1 MENKMGFLDGLK
13 NKISESGYADK
24 VSTGLNK
31 IGEGLQT
38 GSEKIQSFASS
49 LKESDQQVIE
59 NNIVINDT
67 QVPVVQE
74 KTPIPV
80 ESNIEN
86 SVSQIQNNDY
96 PQTISPANQRQVFS
110 VNENDTNETRQFKE
124 VFQDANTVVQ
134 SVNEVVNGETM
145 RNFSDAAREIAI
157 GMREYKQREQ
167 LIEAELSRITLQN
180 QHNID
185 VMRLTYEHY
194 KPLLD
199 EMTKQLESSRKTLE
213 EFDVKNLSEDD
224 RKTYKGLLDF
234 ISIQTSRVMSMYDK
248 IS

>member
-1 MENKMGFLDGLK
+1 MGFLDGLK

-49 LKESDQQVIE
+49 LKDSDQQVIE
-59 NNIVINDT
+59 NDIVINDT
-67 QVPVVQE
+67 HVPVVQE

-110 VNENDTNETRQFKE
+110 VNENDTNETRQIKE
-124 VFQDANTVVQ
+124 VCQDINA
-134 SVNEVVNGETM
+134 VVNGETM
-145 RNFSDAAREIAI
+145 RNFSIAAKEIAI

-180 QHNID
+180 QHNLD

>member
-1 MENKMGFLDGLK
+1 MGFLDGLK

-49 LKESDQQVIE
+49 LKDSDQQVIE
-59 NNIVINDT
+59 NDIVINDT
-67 QVPVVQE
+67 HVPVVQK

-110 VNENDTNETRQFKE
+110 VNENDTNETRQIKE
-124 VFQDANTVVQ
+124 VCQDINA
-134 SVNEVVNGETM
+134 VVNGETM
-145 RNFSDAAREIAI
+145 RNFSIAAKEIAI

-180 QHNID
+180 QHNLD

-213 EFDVKNLSEDD
+213 EFDVRNLSEDD

>member
-1 MENKMGFLDGLK
+1 MGFLDGLK

-59 NNIVINDT
+59 NNIV
-67 QVPVVQE
+67 QE
-74 KTPIPV
+74 NTPIHV

-86 SVSQIQNNDY
+86 GVSQIQNNDY
-96 PQTISPANQRQVFS
+96 PQTIPPANQRQVFS
-110 VNENDTNETRQFKE
+110 VNENDTNETRQIKE

>member
-1 MENKMGFLDGLK
+1 MGFLDGLK

-31 IGEGLQT
+31 IGEGVQT

-49 LKESDQQVIE
+49 LKDSDQQVIE
-59 NNIVINDT
+59 NDIVINDT
-67 QVPVVQE
+67 HVPVVQE

-110 VNENDTNETRQFKE
+110 VNENDTNETRQIKE
-124 VFQDANTVVQ
+124 VCQDINA
-134 SVNEVVNGETM
+134 VVNGETM
-145 RNFSDAAREIAI
+145 RNFSIAAKEIAI

-180 QHNID
+180 QHNLD

-213 EFDVKNLSEDD
+213 EFDVRNLSEDD

>member
-1 MENKMGFLDGLK
+1 MGFLDGLK

-49 LKESDQQVIE
+49 LKDSDQQVIE
-59 NNIVINDT
+59 NDIVINDT
-67 QVPVVQE
+67 HVPVVQE

-110 VNENDTNETRQFKE
+110 VNENDTNETRQIKE
-124 VFQDANTVVQ
+124 VCQDINA
-134 SVNEVVNGETM
+134 VVNGETM
-145 RNFSDAAREIAI
+145 RNFSIAAKEIAI

-180 QHNID
+180 QHNLD

-213 EFDVKNLSEDD
+213 EFDVRNLSEDD